1 MNLYYMLTDRK
12 AIKSNEVKIYLYAK
26 NTDAIGK
33 HFKSKLIKSY
43 SNHHGKVRANGLL
56 LSKKNT

>member
-1 MNLYYMLTDRK
+1 MRSNYIYML
-12 AIKSNEVKIYLYAK
+12 K

-43 SNHHGKVRANGLL
+43 LNHHEKVSVRGRRLGTEFGGGQKTNLI
-56 LSKKNT
+56 